1 MLSLAIL
8 LPAVAGYFAM
18 GPTFEALVV
27 PSAYRGEFTHI
38 SLALAPGL
46 LCYGAL
52 SVAVNPVFQLVG
64 KTWPVTV
71 AAVIALATDLCL
83 LAFTNANASV
93 NSLARAYSLS
103 LIVAAVV
110 STAVAFRR
118 PQMRPNLRDLAIVVA
133 AVVAMVAAVRPF
145 NALSSHVV
153 GALAA
158 IAVGGAIYS
167 ATLLAFDVA
176 GLRKMF
182 FAKLRSYRERL
193 RAAT

>member
-1 MLSLAIL
+1 MASSLISASL
-8 LPAVAGYFAM
+8 WRRVCSATA
-18 GPTFEALVV
+18 
-27 PSAYRGEFTHI
+27 PS
-38 SLALAPGL
+38 
-46 LCYGAL
+46 

-71 AAVIALATDLCL
+71 AAVIALATDPVMGGG
-83 LAFTNANASV
+83 V

-118 PQMRPNLRDLAIVVA
+118 PGMRPNLRDLAIVVA